1 MFEGAA
7 RGPPRAYS
15 RARRG
20 RLTLRS
26 GQPPPP
32 DREAPAPGRRRPCG
46 PPPLRALPAICGSPS
61 GRHARR
67 RRGAGRHGHHQPGAR
82 DCGQE
87 PRQLQ
92 ALRDL
97 RDAAPGQEGMG
108 RGPRAVSAHTRF
120 CGAASACLRDTPPRL
135 PPPRECPGVFLWAQA
150 ALAVAVQRQVSAPH
164 AFAARRGHDLE
175 PGRGGQG
182 AGSLR
187 AVPRG
192 VQTGR
197 RRGGRQEQALEAGV
211 LPPVPARSAA
221 AATAITL
228 SPLPA
233 SRCRAPACPAKGDRA
248 SCARAPAKRLPAQE
262 ALLVTASAPRPR
274 AMLRGR

>member
-1 MFEGAA
+1 MATISQAREIVAKNPDNYKRFETYETRRQDKKAWGEVLEQFLRT
-7 RGPPRAYS
+7 RGS
-15 RARRG
+15 
-20 RLTLRS
+20 
-26 GQPPPP
+26 
-32 DREAPAPGRRRPCG
+32 
-46 PPPLRALPAICGSPS
+46 
-61 GRHARR
+61 
-67 RRGAGRHGHHQPGAR
+67 
-82 DCGQE
+82 
-87 PRQLQ
+87 
-92 ALRDL
+92 
-97 RDAAPGQEGMG
+97 AAP
-108 RGPRAVSAHTRF
+108 RPL
-120 CGAASACLRDTPPRL
+120 ASATHASPLA
-135 PPPRECPGVFLWAQA
+135 PPRECPGVFLWAQA